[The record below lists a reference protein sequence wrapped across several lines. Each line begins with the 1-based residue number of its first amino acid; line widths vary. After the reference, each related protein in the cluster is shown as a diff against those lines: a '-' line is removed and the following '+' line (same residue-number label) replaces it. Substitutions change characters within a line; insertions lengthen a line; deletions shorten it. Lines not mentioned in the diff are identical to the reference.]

1 MIKVPDAAAI
11 AETGRFYLQ
20 VGYNELF
27 AMGQSSYSGA
37 PYMPQE
43 RLEKQI
49 DSNIQLINHNGQ
61 SVKEIRVRE
70 NKRDASKK
78 ESQ

>member
-1 MIKVPDAAAI
+1 
-11 AETGRFYLQ
+11 
-20 VGYNELF
+20 
-27 AMGQSSYSGA
+27 
-37 PYMPQE
+37 MPQE